1 MTPVH
6 TLLLAATLLS
16 LTSPGQASP
25 PDAATRAENAALMT
39 QEAAQ
44 ENYYRVWFP
53 DLASGRRAA
62 ISLHE
67 QLMESNWESG
77 HLIAQLSPDDIVRL
91 QGFGFRI
98 DRAEDFIA
106 LHRHFIEALQA
117 AGMPQLLGQAA
128 AARAAQ
134 AARRGDKAE
143 AIPGYSCYET
153 VEETYDAAQGF
164 TTTYPTLAS
173 WTTVGQS
180 WEETA
185 GLGGYPL
192 KVLKLT
198 NQATTGPNGEAKPR
212 LFIHAAMHAREY
224 ATAPLV
230 LAFARQLLTGYGVDA
245 DSTWLLDHH
254 EIHLLLQ
261 TNPDGRKKAETGL
274 SWRKNTNQA
283 YCGANSNNRGAD
295 LNRNFSF
302 SWNSTNGQGS
312 SGNACAETFRGASAS
327 SEPETQAVE
336 AYVRSLWPDR
346 RGPGRNDAAPTDTS
360 GIHLDI
366 HSYGQLLLWPWGDR
380 SKAAP
385 NGTALQTLGRKL
397 AYFNGHTPEQSI
409 GLYPTDGTS
418 DGVSYGELGVAAFT
432 FELGTNFFQ
441 SCASYEATI
450 KPSNLN
456 ALMYAAKVV
465 RTPYLT
471 AAGPDVTTLK
481 LNRKAATQGVTA
493 GQKVKLQATVTDT
506 HYNNSNGTEPTQAI
520 ASAEAFIDLPPWM
533 PGAVALPL
541 AAADGV
547 FDSPTEAV
555 VTRLK
560 TKTLS
565 PGKHMVFVRGR
576 DADGNDGPVTASFLV
591 IN

>member
-1 MTPVH
+1 MSCVHPLWAAALALALTPPA
-6 TLLLAATLLS
+6 LAAAD
-16 LTSPGQASP
+16 PV
-25 PDAATRAENAALMT
+25 ATRAENAALLA

-44 ENYYRVWFP
+44 QNYYRVWFP
-53 DLASGRRAA
+53 DLATGRRAA
-62 ISLHE
+62 ISLHG
-67 QLMESNWESG
+67 QLMESNWDSG
-77 HLIAQLSPDDIVRL
+77 HLIAQLDPDDINRL
-91 QGFGFRI
+91 QGFGLRI

-106 LHRHFIEALQA
+106 RHRHFIEALQA
-117 AGMPQLLGQAA
+117 AGMPPLLGRAA

-134 AARRGDKAE
+134 PGAQAE
-143 AIPGYSCYET
+143 AIPGYPCYET
-153 VEETYDAAQGF
+153 VEETYAAAQGF
-164 TTTYPTLAS
+164 TTRYPTLAT
-173 WTTVGQS
+173 WTPVGQS
-180 WEETA
+180 WEQSA

-192 KVLKLT
+192 QVLKLT
-198 NQATTGPNGEAKPR
+198 NQATTGPNGDAKPR

-245 DSTWLLDHH
+245 DATWLLDHH

-261 TNPDGRKKAETGL
+261 TNPDGRKKAELGL

-283 YCGANSNNRGAD
+283 YCGANSNSRGAD

-312 SGNACAETFRGASAS
+312 SGNPCAETFRGPGAS

-346 RGPGRNDAAPTDTS
+346 RGPGRKDAAPADTS

-366 HSYGQLLLWPWGDR
+366 HSFGQLLLWPWGDT
-380 SKAAP
+380 SQTAP
-385 NGTALQTLGRKL
+385 NGKALQTLGRKF
-397 AYFNGHTPEQSI
+397 AYFNGHTPEQSY

-418 DGVSYGELGVAAFT
+418 DGVSYGELGVPAFT
-432 FELGTNFFQ
+432 FELGTTFFQ

-450 KPSNLN
+450 KPNNLN

-465 RTPYLT
+465 RTPYLS
-471 AAGPDVTTLK
+471 AAGPDATELK
-481 LNRKAATQGVTA
+481 LSRQAASQGVPRGT
-493 GQKVKLQATVTDT
+493 KVKLRAVVTDSR
-506 HYNNSNGTEPTQAI
+506 YNNSNGTEPTQAI
-520 ASAEAFIDLPPWM
+520 ASAEAFIDVPPWL

-541 AAADGV
+541 APADGV

-555 VTRLK
+555 VARLK
-560 TKTLS
+560 TKQLS
-565 PGKHMVFVRGR
+565 PGKHLVFVRGR
-576 DADGNDGPVTASFLV
+576 DAAGNDGPVTASFLV

>member
-1 MTPVH
+1 MTPVQS
-6 TLLLAATLLS
+6 LLVAALLGGLTGPVLASADDPL
-16 LTSPGQASP
+16 
-25 PDAATRAENAALMT
+25 TRAQNADLMA
-39 QEAAQ
+39 QEAR
-44 ENYYRVWFP
+44 EDNFYRVWFP
-53 DLASGRRAA
+53 DLATGRKAA

-67 QLMESNWESG
+67 QLMESNWDSG
-77 HLIAQLSPDDIVRL
+77 HLVAQLSPADIVRL
-91 QGFGFRI
+91 QGYGLRI
-98 DRAEDFIA
+98 DRAEDFMA
-106 LHRHFIEALQA
+106 RRQRFLAALQA
-117 AGMPQLLGQAA
+117 AGMPPLLGQAA
-128 AARAAQ
+128 AARQAQGGAQ
-134 AARRGDKAE
+134 ADAV
-143 AIPGYSCYET
+143 PGYPCYET
-153 VEETYDAAQGF
+153 VEETYAAAQGF
-164 TTTYPTLAS
+164 TSTYPGLAS
-173 WTTVGQS
+173 WTAVGQS
-180 WEETA
+180 WEMGA

-192 KVLKLT
+192 QVLKLT
-198 NQATTGPNGEAKPR
+198 NQATTGPHGDAKPR

-245 DSTWLLDHH
+245 DATWLLDHH

-274 SWRKNTNQA
+274 YWRKNTNQA

-312 SGNACAETFRGASAS
+312 SGDPCVETFRGPAAS

-336 AYVRSLWPDR
+336 AYVRGLWPDQ
-346 RGPGRNDAAPTDTS
+346 RGPGKNDAAPADTS

-366 HSYGQLLLWPWGDR
+366 HSYGQLLLWPWGNR
-380 SKAAP
+380 SQPAP

-397 AYFNGHTPEQSI
+397 AYFNNHTPEQSI

-432 FELGTNFFQ
+432 FELGTSFFQ

-471 AAGPDVTTLK
+471 ASGPDVTALTLS
-481 LNRKAATQGVTA
+481 RKAATQGVPVGTPVRL
-493 GQKVKLQATVTDT
+493 KATLSDSR
-506 HYNNSNGTEPTQAI
+506 YNNSNGSEPTQPI

-541 AAADGV
+541 TASDGV
-547 FDSPTEAV
+547 FDSPTESV
-555 VTRLK
+555 TTRLK
-560 TKTLS
+560 TKGLS
-565 PGKHMVFVRGR
+565 PGRHLVFVRGR

-591 IN
+591 IH